1 MPPRTLHNIEKKLR
15 YSDQA
20 SGITNSK
27 KGSRSLKLLCV
38 AGARPNFMKIAPILR
53 EMKKHPSL
61 QPKLVHTGQHYDNKM
76 SDIFFKE
83 LQIPEPDIHLNVG
96 SGTHAEQTAE
106 IMKRFETVVLQEKP
120 DWVVV
125 LGDINSTLACSV
137 TASKLHVPVA
147 HVEAGLRSSDRSMP
161 EEINRLVT
169 DAIAEVLFTTE
180 KSGNENLLK
189 EGKSEKQIYFTGNVM
204 IDSLVFA
211 QPQISQSQTAANL
224 KLSEKSYC
232 ITTLHRPSNVDNL
245 KSLSKIFEILHAIQ
259 LKLPVVFPIH
269 PRTRKMIETFGLTDK
284 VAKMKNLKLMDPVGY
299 FDFVGLTAYAKMA
312 ITDSGGLQEE
322 TTYLGIPCLTM
333 RENTERPI
341 TIEVGT
347 NTLVGLDEPLIHKKV
362 DEVLNGTYKKGNIPE
377 LWDGRAAERITNVF
391 IKLA

>member
-1 MPPRTLHNIEKKLR
+1 MGPQTLR
-15 YSDQA
+15 
-20 SGITNSK
+20 GR
-27 KGSRSLKLLCV
+27 RSLKLLCV

-53 EMKKHPSL
+53 EMKKHQSL

-76 SDIFFKE
+76 SDVFFKE
-83 LQIPEPDIHLNVG
+83 LQIPAPDIHLNVG

-106 IMKRFETVVLQEKP
+106 IMKRFEAVVLQEKP

-125 LGDINSTLACSV
+125 LGDVNSTLACSV
-137 TASKLHVPVA
+137 TAAKLHVPVA
-147 HVEAGLRSSDRSMP
+147 HVEAGLRSYDRTMP

-180 KSGNENLLK
+180 KSGNENLIK
-189 EGKSEKQIYFTGNVM
+189 EGKPESQIYFTGNVM

-211 QPQISQSQTAANL
+211 KPQINRSQVSTDL
-224 KLSEKSYC
+224 KLPDKSYC
-232 ITTLHRPSNVDNL
+232 ITTLHRPSNVDDPKTL
-245 KSLSKIFEILHAIQ
+245 AKIFEIFDTIQ
-259 LKLPVVFPIH
+259 NKLSVVFPIH
-269 PRTRKMIETFGLTDK
+269 PRTRKMIETFGLSDK
-284 VAKMKNLKLMDPVGY
+284 VSKMKNLRLMDPVGY
-299 FDFVGLTAYAKMA
+299 FDFVSLTAHAKMA

-322 TTYLGIPCLTM
+322 TTYLGVPCLTM

-347 NTLVGLDEPLIHKKV
+347 NTLVGSDEQLIYSKV
-362 DEVLNGTYKKGNIPE
+362 DEIIKGTYKNGSVPE

-391 IKLA
+391 TKLA

>member
-1 MPPRTLHNIEKKLR
+1 M
-15 YSDQA
+15 
-20 SGITNSK
+20 
-27 KGSRSLKLLCV
+27 KLLCV

-53 EMKKHPSL
+53 EMKKHQSL

-76 SDIFFKE
+76 SDVFFKE
-83 LQIPEPDIHLNVG
+83 LQIPAPDIHLNVG

-106 IMKRFETVVLQEKP
+106 IMKRFEAVVLQEKP

-125 LGDINSTLACSV
+125 LGDVNSTLACSV
-137 TASKLHVPVA
+137 TAAKLHVPVA
-147 HVEAGLRSSDRSMP
+147 HVEAGLRSYDRTMP

-189 EGKSEKQIYFTGNVM
+189 EGKSENQIYFTGNVM

-211 QPQISQSQTAANL
+211 KPQINQSQVSTDL
-224 KLSEKSYC
+224 QLPEKSYC
-232 ITTLHRPSNVDNL
+232 VTTLHRPSNVDNPKTL
-245 KSLSKIFEILHAIQ
+245 AKIFEIFDAIQ
-259 LKLPVVFPIH
+259 NQLPVVFPIH
-269 PRTRKMIETFGLTDK
+269 PRTRKMIETFGLSDK
-284 VAKMKNLKLMDPVGY
+284 VSKMKNLKLVDPVGY
-299 FDFVGLTAYAKMA
+299 FDFVHLTAHAKMA

-322 TTYLGIPCLTM
+322 TTYLGVPCLTM

-347 NTLVGLDEPLIHKKV
+347 NTLVGSDERLIYSKV
-362 DEVLNGTYKKGNIPE
+362 DEIIKGTYKKGNIPE
-377 LWDGRAAERITNVF
+377 LWDGRAAERITEVF
-391 IKLA
+391 SKLA

>member
-1 MPPRTLHNIEKKLR
+1 MGSQTLR
-15 YSDQA
+15 
-20 SGITNSK
+20 GR
-27 KGSRSLKLLCV
+27 RSLKLLCV

-53 EMKKHPSL
+53 EMKKHQSL
-61 QPKLVHTGQHYDNKM
+61 QAKLVHTGQHYDNKM
-76 SDIFFKE
+76 SDVFFKE
-83 LQIPEPDIHLNVG
+83 LQIPAPDIHLNVG

-125 LGDINSTLACSV
+125 LGDVNSTLACSV
-137 TASKLHVPVA
+137 TAAKLHVPVA
-147 HVEAGLRSSDRSMP
+147 HVEAGLRSYDRTMP

-180 KSGNENLLK
+180 KSGNENLIK
-189 EGKSEKQIYFTGNVM
+189 EGKSESQIYFTGNVM

-211 QPQISQSQTAANL
+211 KPQINRSQVSTDL
-224 KLSEKSYC
+224 KLPDKSYC
-232 ITTLHRPSNVDNL
+232 ITTLHRPSNVDDPKTL
-245 KSLSKIFEILHAIQ
+245 AKIFEIFDTIQ
-259 LKLPVVFPIH
+259 NKLSVVFPIH
-269 PRTRKMIETFGLTDK
+269 PRTRKMIETFGLSDK
-284 VAKMKNLKLMDPVGY
+284 VSKMKNLRLMDPVGY
-299 FDFVGLTAYAKMA
+299 FDFVSLTAHAKMA

-322 TTYLGIPCLTM
+322 TTYLGVPCLTM

-347 NTLVGLDEPLIHKKV
+347 NTLVGSDEQLIYSKV
-362 DEVLNGTYKKGNIPE
+362 DEIIKGTYKKGSVPE

-391 IKLA
+391 TKLA

>member
-1 MPPRTLHNIEKKLR
+1 MGSQTLR
-15 YSDQA
+15 
-20 SGITNSK
+20 GR
-27 KGSRSLKLLCV
+27 RSLKLLCV

-53 EMKKHPSL
+53 EMKKHQSL

-76 SDIFFKE
+76 SDVFFKE
-83 LQIPEPDIHLNVG
+83 LQIPAPDIHLNVG

-106 IMKRFETVVLQEKP
+106 IMKRFEAVVLQEKP

-125 LGDINSTLACSV
+125 LGDVNSTLACSV
-137 TASKLHVPVA
+137 TAAKLHVPVA
-147 HVEAGLRSSDRSMP
+147 HVEAGLRSYDRTMP

-180 KSGNENLLK
+180 KSGNENLIK
-189 EGKSEKQIYFTGNVM
+189 EGKSESQIYFTGNVM

-211 QPQISQSQTAANL
+211 KPQINRSQVSTDL
-224 KLSEKSYC
+224 KLPDKSYC
-232 ITTLHRPSNVDNL
+232 ITTLHRPSNVDDPKTL
-245 KSLSKIFEILHAIQ
+245 AKIFEIFDTIQ
-259 LKLPVVFPIH
+259 NKLPVVFPIH
-269 PRTRKMIETFGLTDK
+269 PRTRKMIETFGLSDK
-284 VAKMKNLKLMDPVGY
+284 VSKMKNLRLMDPVGY
-299 FDFVGLTAYAKMA
+299 FDFVSLTAHAKMA

-322 TTYLGIPCLTM
+322 TTYLGVPCLTM

-347 NTLVGLDEPLIHKKV
+347 NTLVGSDEQLIYSKV
-362 DEVLNGTYKKGNIPE
+362 DEIIKGTYKNGSVPE

-391 IKLA
+391 TKLA